1 MARRIG
7 LVALGLA
14 VLVAVVTWEEIDPS
28 GYFRAAAAVVA
39 TNLLLSARSA

>member
-1 MARRIG
+1 MGRRIA

-14 VLVAVVTWEEIDPS
+14 ILAAAVTWERIDPS
-28 GYFRAAAAVVA
+28 GYLRAAAAVVA

>member
-1 MARRIG
+1 MARRIAL
-7 LVALGLA
+7 LVVGFT
-14 VLVAVVTWEEIDPS
+14 VLTAVVFWEEIDPS